1 MIQRI
6 QSILLFISA
15 ITTACFLFVFP
26 YYITQDAEP
35 VLAMD
40 NTLLLILGGLSMLLS
55 LVTIF
60 LYKDRKKQMTL
71 CTVNMVAV
79 LASCAWIIYSMYQIQ
94 DTIKD
99 AGLGTYTI
107 AISYILI
114 SFAKK
119 YIKKDQDLVDSVDRI
134 R

>member
-6 QSILLFISA
+6 QSILLFLSA

-26 YYITQDAEP
+26 YYVTLDQTP
-35 VLAMD
+35 HLAMD
-40 NTLLLILGGLSMLLS
+40 NIILMILGLVSMALS

-60 LYKDRKKQMTL
+60 MFKDRKKQML
-71 CTVNMVAV
+71 LSTVNKGVILV
-79 LASCAWIIYSMYQIQ
+79 TCSWVIYSMYQIQ
-94 DTIKD
+94 DTIAD
-99 AGLGTYTI
+99 NGIGVFAI
-107 AISYILI
+107 AISYVLV
-114 SFAKK
+114 SFARK